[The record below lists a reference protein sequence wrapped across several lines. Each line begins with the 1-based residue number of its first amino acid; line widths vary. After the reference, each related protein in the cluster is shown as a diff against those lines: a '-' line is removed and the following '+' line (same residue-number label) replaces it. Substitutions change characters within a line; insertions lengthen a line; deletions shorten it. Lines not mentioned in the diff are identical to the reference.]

1 MKEVVEY
8 IGFGNILTI
17 ITVIGSMIW
26 HASRFN
32 FRIEKLEEKTQQQEA
47 KHSEHT
53 GENKAVLSELQ
64 KIREWQ
70 ITRDAKEDVV
80 SSIAAKISEGNT
92 NIVQAINGLKRS

>member
-1 MKEVVEY
+1 MKEAIEY

-32 FRIEKLEEKTQQQEA
+32 FRIEKLEEKTAEY
-47 KHSEHT
+47 KT
-53 GENKAVLSELQ
+53 VLIEIQ

-70 ITRDAKEDVV
+70 IQRDAEVNIA
-80 SSIAAKISEGNT
+80 STIAAKISEGNT
-92 NIVQAINGLKRS
+92 NIVQAINLLKK